1 MLTAQRTQ
9 IDILQLLRYLWLHFY
24 TRVLTPDIYEAHCTM
39 LVIFHRGTVQILF
52 CVLGPHEAL
61 IAGNLKPQVIG
72 FILSIH

>member
-9 IDILQLLRYLWLHFY
+9 IDILQLLRHFY
-24 TRVLTPDIYEAHCTM
+24 TRVVTPDIYEAHCTM
-39 LVIFHRGTVQILF
+39 LVIFHRDTVQILF

>member
-9 IDILQLLRYLWLHFY
+9 IDILQLLRHFY
-24 TRVLTPDIYEAHCTM
+24 TRVVTPDIYEAHCTM